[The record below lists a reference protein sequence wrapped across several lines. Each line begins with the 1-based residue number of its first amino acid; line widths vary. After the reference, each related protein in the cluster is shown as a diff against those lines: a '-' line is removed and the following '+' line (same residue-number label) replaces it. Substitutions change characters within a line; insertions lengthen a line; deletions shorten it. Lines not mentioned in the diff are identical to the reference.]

1 MAPIIVDLMT
11 FLDDFMVFL
20 EASEAFR
27 ISKAMVIVNSFMDV
41 LIGR

>member
-20 EASEAFR
+20 EASEAF
-27 ISKAMVIVNSFMDV
+27 SNFEGYGYCQQ
-41 LIGR
+41 LHGRSHR